1 MSKYA
6 QGKFTVKNPEKYLG
20 NKEPTYRS
28 GWEWRFME
36 FCDSNPSVIRWASE
50 PLRIPYFNP
59 VTNKK
64 TNYVP
69 DFLIEYIDK
78 DQRTHVEMV
87 EIKPSKERI
96 LERAKSQRDKL
107 MWVINQA
114 KWGAAQAFCQQR
126 GIIFRVISE
135 DNIFHNGRAK

>member
-1 MSKYA
+1 MSKWA
-6 QGKFTVKNPEKYLG
+6 QGKFTPKNKEKYLG

-36 FCDSNPSVIRWASE
+36 FCDSNPSVLHWASE
-50 PLRIPYFNP
+50 PIRIPYFNP

-78 DQRTHVEMV
+78 DKNVHRELI
-87 EIKPSKERI
+87 EIKPSKERL
-96 LERAKSQRDKL
+96 LEKAKSQRDKI

-114 KWGAAQAFCQQR
+114 KWQAAQVWCQQNR
-126 GIIFRVISE
+126 IVFRVLSE
-135 DNIFHNGRAK
+135 NDIFHTGKPR